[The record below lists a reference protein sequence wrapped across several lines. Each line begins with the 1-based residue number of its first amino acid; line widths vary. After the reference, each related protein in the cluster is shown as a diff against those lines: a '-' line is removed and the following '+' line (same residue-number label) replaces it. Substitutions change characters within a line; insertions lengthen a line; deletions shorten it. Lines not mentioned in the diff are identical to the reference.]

1 MQEDIL
7 AEYIKE
13 VSHENSWQTEKDEG
27 EKGDKKFLKTDCKT
41 EIPKYSEL
49 GESIRPRDKKS

>member
-13 VSHENSWQTEKDEG
+13 VNQENSWQAKKDER
-27 EKGDKKFLKTDCKT
+27 EKGDKKCLKTDCKT
-41 EIPKYSEL
+41 EINKYPEL
-49 GESIRPRDKKS
+49 GESIRPRD